1 MLPMLLASGASALV
15 WWRLCVA
22 QGADPPVEASAAL
35 GDAYRFH
42 ALEAT
47 LRARDLRRVVTTLRQ
62 AGVEPLLMKGWAAAQ
77 AYPELGLR
85 PYSDIDLFVQPEWH
99 DRAARAL
106 ADLGPRGT
114 PVDLHAVIPDMPDRT
129 PEVLY
134 ARSRELSL
142 DGMPVRVLGPE
153 DHLRFLCLHL
163 LRHGVRRPLWLCD
176 VGAAVEALPPD
187 FDAAVCLEGEL
198 RRSEWVTCVLQLAH
212 RLLGARLDGWPAKVR
227 DPAPPHWTGATV
239 LRTWGGPYV
248 PHGLAA
254 VHTRRPGSAGQRTC
268 QRARALAEPPRGDLL
283 VGRPDHR
290 APAAAMAAP
299 RILRAGSDLGEGG
312 RPAHAQAIVRRAGVS
327 TRGPGAVLAR

>member
-1 MLPMLLASGASALV
+1 MLLASGASALV

-99 DRAARAL
+99 ARAARAL

-248 PHGLAA
+248 PHASQRFTLEGL
-254 VHTRRPGSAGQRTC
+254 
-268 QRARALAEPPRGDLL
+268 
-283 VGRPDHR
+283 
-290 APAAAMAAP
+290 
-299 RILRAGSDLGEGG
+299 G
-312 RPAHAQAIVRRAGVS
+312 RPAS
-327 TRGPGAVLAR
+327 VLASVRERWPSPLEATYWLGGPTTARLRLPWQLRAFCGRALTWVKVADLPTLKR